1 MSRILVVD
9 DELSMRE
16 LLEIFFLKE
25 GHEVDVAADGLAGV
39 ERLLEQEYDLVLTDL
54 RMPGTHGMV
63 VLERACELYPDTP
76 VIVMTAYASTET
88 AIKAMKLGAYD
99 YFTKPFKLDEVKVVI
114 DKALE
119 RRALVRENHQLRQA
133 LDARDRFQGIIG
145 RSQPMR
151 EVFGLI
157 KRVART
163 RTNVLIL
170 GESGTGK
177 ELVARAIHM
186 QSERRERPFLVINCA
201 AIPENLLESE
211 LFGHRR
217 GTFTGATSDREG
229 LFQAADGGTLLLDEI
244 GEMPLG
250 MQVKLLRVLQERKV
264 KAVGDLR
271 ETPVDVRV
279 IAATNRDLAAE
290 VRGGRF
296 REDLYYRLNVISL
309 ELPPLRDRPSD
320 IPLLAHHFLRKY
332 AKEFQ
337 KPLRDIDPDA
347 MQLLLAHPFSGNVRE
362 LENLIE
368 RAAALEDND
377 RITPRS
383 LPQTLRRP
391 SAEPTPQPAEA
402 FTVPPGGIDLENVVG
417 DVERQLIEQALARTG
432 GKKKEAARLLGITFR
447 SLRYRLAKFKG
458 QTDDEDE

>member
-1 MSRILVVD
+1 MSRVLVVD

-25 GHEVDVAADGLAGV
+25 GHAVDTAADGATGV
-39 ERLLEQEYDLVLTDL
+39 QRLIEEEYDLVITDL
-54 RMPGTHGMV
+54 RMPGTHGMI
-63 VLERACELYPDTP
+63 VLERAIELHPDTP
-76 VIVMTAYASTET
+76 VIVMTAYASTDT
-88 AIKAMKLGAYD
+88 AIKAMKIGAYD
-99 YFTKPFKLDEVKVVI
+99 YFTKPFKLDEIKVVI

-119 RRALVRENHQLRQA
+119 RRALVQENRKLRQA
-133 LDARDRFQGIIG
+133 LDARDRYQGILG
-145 RSQPMR
+145 RSQQMHD
-151 EVFGLI
+151 VFNLI

-177 ELVARAIHM
+177 ELVARAIHT
-186 QSERRERPFLVINCA
+186 QSERSGRPFLVINCA

-271 ETPVDVRV
+271 EVPVDVRV

-290 VRGGRF
+290 VRAGRF
-296 REDLYYRLNVISL
+296 REDLYYRLNVISI
-309 ELPPLRDRPSD
+309 ELPSLRDRPSD

-332 AKEFQ
+332 ATEFD
-337 KPLRDIDPDA
+337 KPVRDIDPDA

-362 LENLIE
+362 LENVIE
-368 RAAALEDND
+368 RAVALEDGT
-377 RITPRS
+377 RITARS
-383 LPQTLRRP
+383 LPPGLRTPTVDPAPRPPEALTL
-391 SAEPTPQPAEA
+391 SPT
-402 FTVPPGGIDLENVVG
+402 GIDLEDVVG
-417 DVERQLIEQALARTG
+417 DVERRLIEQALAATG
-432 GKKKEAARLLGITFR
+432 GRKKEAARLLGITFR
-447 SLRYRLAKFKG
+447 SLRYRLEKLKMA
-458 QTDDEDE
+458 TDGDD

>member
-1 MSRILVVD
+1 MSRVLVVD

-25 GHEVDVAADGLAGV
+25 GHEVHTASDGSAGV
-39 ERLLEQEYDLVLTDL
+39 QRLLEEEYDLVITDL

-63 VLERACELYPDTP
+63 VLERTRELHPDTP
-76 VIVMTAYASTET
+76 IIVMTAYASTET
-88 AIKAMKLGAYD
+88 AIKAMKVGAYD

-119 RRALVRENHQLRQA
+119 RRALVLENRTLRQK
-133 LDARDRFQGIIG
+133 LDSRDRFGGIIG
-145 RSQPMR
+145 RSQRMK
-151 EVFGLI
+151 EVFSLI
-157 KRVART
+157 RRVART
-163 RTNVLIL
+163 RTNVLLL

-177 ELVARAIHM
+177 ELVARAIHNE
-186 QSERRERPFLVINCA
+186 SERKAAPFLVINCA

-217 GTFTGATSDREG
+217 GTFTGATTDREG

-279 IAATNRDLAAE
+279 IAATNRDLREE
-290 VRGGRF
+290 VRAGNF
-296 REDLYYRLNVISL
+296 REDLYYRLNVISI
-309 ELPPLRDRPSD
+309 ELPPLRERPSD

-332 AKEFQ
+332 AEEFQ
-337 KPLRDIDPDA
+337 KPLRDIDPEA
-347 MQLLLAHPFSGNVRE
+347 MRMLIRYPYSGNVRE

-368 RAAALEDND
+368 RAVALEDGD
-377 RITPRS
+377 RIGPLS
-383 LPQTLRRP
+383 LPGSLRLQGQGPRP
-391 SAEPTPQPAEA
+391 VEPVDSVELPES
-402 FTVPPGGIDLENVVG
+402 GIDLEGVVD
-417 DVERQLIEQALARTG
+417 DVERRLIGQALARTG
-432 GKKKEAARLLGITFR
+432 GRKKEAARLLGITFR
-447 SLRYRLAKFKG
+447 SLRYRLQKLDLKS
-458 QTDDEDE
+458 DED